1 MTWQLVL
8 LIIFGAL
15 ILLLASGIPVAFA
28 FMAINILGA
37 LLVWGGSD
45 PIGQFVLSVYSSIAK
60 FALVPVPLFLLMGE
74 VMFHSGVAFK
84 MMAALDRWIGK
95 IPGRLSL
102 LAVAG
107 GTVFATLSG
116 SSMASTAMLG
126 SVLVPE
132 MRNKGYSTSLSV
144 GPILGAGTLA
154 IMIPPTSLGVLLAS
168 LAQVNVGSLLMAII
182 VPGLMMASAFA
193 IYIVVISL
201 LNPKMAPKYDAA
213 PVSWRVRIKETV
225 LYVLPLFTIL
235 FLVIGSMLLGLATP
249 NEAAALGA
257 VGCIVLAVIYHKGIT
272 WQIVKN
278 TMSGTVKVSGMMLF
292 IVAGSTAFS
301 QILTFTGATQQLV
314 QFASS
319 VKVPVLGIVILMQLV
334 LLLLGMFM
342 EPLSILMV
350 TLPLYIPV
358 ATALDVN
365 LIWFCAITLLN
376 MEIGAISPP
385 FGLSLF
391 VVKGVMGDS
400 ATMGDIYRGSL
411 PFIGL
416 DLFVMTLMLFVPAT
430 VLWLPGLVS
439 G

>member
-1 MTWQLVL
+1 MSWEVVL
-8 LIIFGAL
+8 LVIFGAL
-15 ILLLASGIPVAFA
+15 ILLLATGIPVAFA
-28 FMAINILGA
+28 FMSINILGA

-45 PIGQFVLSVYSSIAK
+45 PIGQFVLSVYASIAK

-132 MRNKGYSTSLSV
+132 MQSKGYSTSLCV

-168 LAQVNVGSLLMAII
+168 LAQVNVGNLLMAII
-182 VPGLMMASAFA
+182 VPGLMMAAAFT
-193 IYIVVISL
+193 IYIIVISL
-201 LNPKMAPKYDAA
+201 VKPGMAPRYEAP
-213 PVSWRVRIKETV
+213 PVSWRVRVKEML
-225 LYVLPLFTIL
+225 LYVVPLFLII
-235 FLVIGSMLLGLATP
+235 FLVIGSMLLGFATP

-257 VGCIVLAVIYHKGIT
+257 VGCIALAVIYHKGIS
-272 WQIVKN
+272 WGIVKN
-278 TMSGTVKVSGMMLF
+278 TLGGTVKVSGMMLF

-301 QILTFTGATQQLV
+301 QILTFTGATQELV
-314 QFASS
+314 KFAAS
-319 VKVPVLGIVILMQLV
+319 VDIPTLGIVILMQIV

-358 ATALDVN
+358 ATALDVD
-365 LIWFCAITLLN
+365 LIWFCALTLLN
-376 MEIGAISPP
+376 MEMGAISPP

-391 VVKGVMGDS
+391 VMKGIMGDR
-400 ATMGDIYRGSL
+400 ATMGEIYRGSL
-411 PFIGL
+411 PFIAL
-416 DLFVMTLMLFVPAT
+416 DALVMSLMLFIPAT
-430 VLWLPGLVS
+430 VLWLPGLV
-439 G
+439 GG

>member
-8 LIIFGAL
+8 LIVFGAL

-182 VPGLMMASAFA
+182 VPEPSIG
-193 IYIVVISL
+193 YIVVISL

-213 PVSWRVRIKETV
+213 PVSWK
-225 LYVLPLFTIL
+225 LKKQCFMYYL
-235 FLVIGSMLLGLATP
+235 
-249 NEAAALGA
+249 
-257 VGCIVLAVIYHKGIT
+257 
-272 WQIVKN
+272 
-278 TMSGTVKVSGMMLF
+278 
-292 IVAGSTAFS
+292 
-301 QILTFTGATQQLV
+301 
-314 QFASS
+314 SS
-319 VKVPVLGIVILMQLV
+319 RSY
-334 LLLLGMFM
+334 F
-342 EPLSILMV
+342 
-350 TLPLYIPV
+350 
-358 ATALDVN
+358 
-365 LIWFCAITLLN
+365 W
-376 MEIGAISPP
+376 
-385 FGLSLF
+385 
-391 VVKGVMGDS
+391 
-400 ATMGDIYRGSL
+400 
-411 PFIGL
+411 
-416 DLFVMTLMLFVPAT
+416 
-430 VLWLPGLVS
+430 
-439 G
+439 

>member
-8 LIIFGAL
+8 LIVFGAL